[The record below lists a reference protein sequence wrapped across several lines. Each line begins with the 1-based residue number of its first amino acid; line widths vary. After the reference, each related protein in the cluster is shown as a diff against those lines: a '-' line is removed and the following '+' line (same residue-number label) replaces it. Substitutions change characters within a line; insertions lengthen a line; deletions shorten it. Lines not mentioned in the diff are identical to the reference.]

1 MRRPDPLWLRSPL
14 VLLRFPALFGALTLG
29 TLLLCAAAVVLPLF
43 VSATTSEL
51 LTKQI
56 EEPTVTRYGAGVL
69 FRSQQ
74 LPFRVTVPNG
84 REPMYDAM
92 ATAFGSA
99 VAEDPAYGAPIS
111 SVLGPVVTISGEG
124 VDDPLLVRPARIF
137 AGSAAAEHLQI
148 VAGDADSGVLL
159 PDLIGD
165 ALHLGPGDRIDV
177 SGSGRRRTVLT
188 IGGIYR
194 SLYSLPNSPYW
205 DQWAGSI
212 YNPCTNCAPFPQFL
226 VMDRDDA
233 VRLSQQLG
241 AHNATFS
248 LAAPLATSHLTLEQ
262 ATDAAEFARRL
273 KLELESDPVVGPA
286 FGLRVEVNRYLAPQP
301 AAYESALPEVIADVH
316 ARVDSIE
323 QPGRVLRAAGLLVAA
338 LVVAAAGLFAWGARR
353 TEHDLMLARGMSPS
367 GVAARAA
374 LEALPPC
381 LLGWALGFGLAA
393 LLVAGPGPDGAVAS
407 DAWPRALTASL
418 LALGGGLTLLVVI
431 TVAAYLRPRGRRS
444 GAGRVLAWVPWEA
457 PLLIGGLAALNRLR
471 NVGALGAVGTAGS
484 SSVSRPSLL
493 LLAAPIL
500 LLAGASIVGAR
511 LVRAGALALRSRRS
525 RYGPATF
532 LAVRRLAGAPLL
544 TAALFAAAGMCLG
557 VFVESSTLVRSL
569 ETTVEAKAKIYVGSD
584 AQARIDP
591 NTQIIRAPEVPFT
604 RVKRLPT
611 AGTFAGGTEPF
622 DLLVIDPA
630 TFAGAAYWNDAL
642 SEEPLPTLL
651 ARLDDGAAGALP
663 AIVVA
668 GTGTPTSITVQQRD
682 LTVDVVGTAVA
693 FPGMISRRPMLVVS
707 RAQLEATFGEGGP
720 LVGSIAT
727 EELWGRGDG
736 AAAAFEDMEPVPFLV
751 ISAAEVEDI
760 PSIAAVVNTFTALN
774 AVGLAAAVLV
784 IGGLLMY
791 LQSRQRSQLVA
802 YGISLRMGM
811 TDRAHR
817 RSLSIELLSTL
828 LGALAIGTA
837 VAVAVAAFVVPLLDP
852 LAAIPP
858 DPLFVPPARTL
869 VATTLIV
876 AAVAWIGS
884 WVTNLR
890 ARRTPMGEVMRV
902 A

>member
-1 MRRPDPLWLRSPL
+1 MRGRDPLWLRSPL
-14 VLLRFPALFGALTLG
+14 VLLRFPALFAAITLG
-29 TLLLCAAAVVLPLF
+29 ALLLCAAAVVLPLF
-43 VSATTSEL
+43 ISATTSEL
-51 LTKQI
+51 LTRQI
-56 EEPTVTRYGAGVL
+56 DEPTVTRYGAGVL

-74 LPFRVTVPNG
+74 MSLRLTVPHG
-84 REPMYDAM
+84 REPMPDAM

-99 VAEDPAYGAPIS
+99 VAEDPAYGAPVS
-111 SVLGPVVTISGEG
+111 SVLGPVVTVSAES

-165 ALHLGPGDRIDV
+165 ALHLGPGDRIEV
-177 SGSGRRRTVLT
+177 GGSGRRRTVLT
-188 IGGIYR
+188 VGGIYR

-233 VRLSQQLG
+233 IRLSQQLG
-241 AHNATFS
+241 ANNATFS
-248 LAAPLATSHLTLEQ
+248 LAAPLATSDLTLEQ
-262 ATDAAEFARRL
+262 ATDAADFARRL
-273 KLELESDPVVGPA
+273 KLHLENDPVVGPG

-301 AAYESALPEVIADVH
+301 AAYESALPEVIADVRS
-316 ARVDSIE
+316 RVDSIE
-323 QPGRVLRAAGLLVAA
+323 QPGRVLRAAGLLVAG

-353 TEHDLMLARGMSPS
+353 TEHDLMLARGMSPA
-367 GVAARAA
+367 GVAGRAA
-374 LEALPPC
+374 LEALPAG
-381 LLGWALGFGLAA
+381 LLGWALGVGLAA

-407 DAWPRALTASL
+407 DVWPRALGASAVA
-418 LALGGGLTLLVVI
+418 LAAGIALIVTI
-431 TVAAYLRPRGRRS
+431 TVAAYLRAPGRRS
-444 GAGRVLAWVPWEA
+444 GTGHALAWVPWEA
-457 PLLIGGLAALNRLR
+457 PLLIGGFAALHRLR
-471 NVGALGAVGTAGS
+471 DTGALGTEGS
-484 SSVSRPSLL
+484 GGVARPSLL

-511 LVRAGALALRSRRS
+511 IVRAGALALRSRTARS
-525 RYGPATF
+525 GPATY

-584 AQARIDP
+584 AQARIDMT
-591 NTQIIRAPEVPFT
+591 TQIIRAPAVPFT
-604 RVKRLPT
+604 RVTRVPT

-622 DLLVIDPA
+622 DLLVIDPT
-630 TFAGAAYWNDAL
+630 TFARAAYWDDAL
-642 SEEPLPTLL
+642 SEDPLPTLL
-651 ARLDDGAAGALP
+651 ARLDGADDGALP
-663 AIVVA
+663 AILVA
-668 GTGTPTSITVQQRD
+668 KRGTPTAITVQQRD
-682 LTVDVVGTAVA
+682 VSLDVVGTALA

-707 RAQLEATFGEGGP
+707 RAPFDASFGDGT
-720 LVGSIAT
+720 LAASIAS
-727 EELWGRGDG
+727 EELWGRGED
-736 AAAAFEDMEPVPFLV
+736 AAAAFEDMQPVPFVVL
-751 ISAAEVEDI
+751 SAAEIQDI
-760 PSIAAVVNTFTALN
+760 PSIAAVINTFLALN
-774 AVGLAAAVLV
+774 AVGLSAAILV

-817 RSLSIELLSTL
+817 RSLTIELLSML
-828 LGALAIGTA
+828 LAALAIGA
-837 VAVAVAAFVVPLLDP
+837 VVAVAVAGSVVPLLDP
-852 LAAIPP
+852 LATIPP
-858 DPLFVPPARTL
+858 DPLFVPPTGT
-869 VATTLIV
+869 VVTTALIV

-884 WVTNLR
+884 WATNLR